1 MSDRFSVILKNFLE
15 QSQLSYTEMGK
26 NVTLQDRNY
35 LRTWKC
41 IIFLFEEYSHLCHRS
56 VNNLMVC
63 VKNTCRLVTGRGG
76 GRGARDGWRRS
87 KKERKKKGKMIPESL
102 SHYHSERRDIC
113 FYIYSY
119 HAAPALCNNIFLSVC
134 RGEKH
139 HLKEVLF
146 SYVL

>member
-1 MSDRFSVILKNFLE
+1 
-15 QSQLSYTEMGK
+15 MGEGDQK
-26 NVTLQDRNY
+26 
-35 LRTWKC
+35 
-41 IIFLFEEYSHLCHRS
+41 
-56 VNNLMVC
+56 
-63 VKNTCRLVTGRGG
+63 
-76 GRGARDGWRRS
+76 